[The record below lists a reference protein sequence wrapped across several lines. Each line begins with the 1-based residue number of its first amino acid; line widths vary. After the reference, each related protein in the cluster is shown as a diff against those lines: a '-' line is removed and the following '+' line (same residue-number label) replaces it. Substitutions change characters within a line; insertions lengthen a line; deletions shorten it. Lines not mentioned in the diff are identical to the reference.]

1 MPPEL
6 SKRGQEIAQD
16 PEKNSLTNSEP
27 TQLSAAESRLFL
39 IFCGVLL
46 TVVGLAFAFDSHT
59 QSL

>member
-1 MPPEL
+1 M
-6 SKRGQEIAQD
+6 
-16 PEKNSLTNSEP
+16 LTDSEP
-27 TQLSAAESRLFL
+27 SQLSAAESRLFL